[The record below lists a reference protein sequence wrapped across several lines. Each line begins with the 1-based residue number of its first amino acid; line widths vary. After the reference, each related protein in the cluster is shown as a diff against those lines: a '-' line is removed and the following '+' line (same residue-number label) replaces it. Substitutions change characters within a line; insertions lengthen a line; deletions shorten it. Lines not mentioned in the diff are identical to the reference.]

1 MTADSIGGYV
11 ASASSTFDST
21 WPAYKAFNRIIG
33 DEGWQAATS
42 LYSTTGTYSGSSA
55 VTNVNGTSYT
65 GEWIQLRM
73 PMKTKISK
81 IGIAPRTG
89 NSLRGPKNG
98 TVLGSDDGSNWYTLV
113 SWTGATFT
121 DGTYTYI
128 NVNTTSYYMYY
139 VLVAQEINTDIAAHT
154 ANIGELEYW
163 GTEEGDESVDVIHR
177 SVPNKPG
184 TQQLAVYYE
193 ARDPNSYSFADS
205 SNVYDL
211 SGNGVTGTL
220 TNGVGYDA
228 VDNAFTFDGVDDYV
242 SGTLPGTATGAWV
255 HSVSCW
261 FKCASTPNLNYVFSM
276 GTTTTSKES
285 ALQLINSNTIRHV
298 FYSNDVDYPYT
309 LVVGEWVHVALTY
322 DGSSSASGRKL
333 YVNGIELTQSGTNG
347 TIAALN
353 LVSPASF
360 RIGARIGGTSLNELT
375 GSIANFRV
383 FSKVLNADQVRELY
397 EYDAERFG
405 HRNNLVAL
413 HRGNLGIGTA
423 VPAYTLDVL
432 GNIYASG
439 NIIMYSDA
447 RLKENIKVIE
457 NALDKVCSISGY
469 TFNKKGETVYNT
481 GVLAQEVLR
490 ILPEVVHGS
499 EETNYSVAYGNMV
512 GILIEAI
519 KELKAKNDALQDI
532 VHRLANM

>member
-1 MTADSIGGYV
+1 
-11 ASASSTFDST
+11 
-21 WPAYKAFNRIIG
+21 
-33 DEGWQAATS
+33 
-42 LYSTTGTYSGSSA
+42 
-55 VTNVNGTSYT
+55 
-65 GEWIQLRM
+65 
-73 PMKTKISK
+73 
-81 IGIAPRTG
+81 
-89 NSLRGPKNG
+89 
-98 TVLGSDDGSNWYTLV
+98 
-113 SWTGATFT
+113 
-121 DGTYTYI
+121 
-128 NVNTTSYYMYY
+128 
-139 VLVAQEINTDIAAHT
+139 
-154 ANIGELEYW
+154 
-163 GTEEGDESVDVIHR
+163 VIHR

-211 SGNGVTGTL
+211 SGSGVTGTL
-220 TNGVGYDA
+220 NGGVGYDA
-228 VDNAFTFDGVDDYV
+228 VDNAFTFDGTSQYI
-242 SGTLPGTATGAWV
+242 SGTQGIGTGQPV
-255 HSVSCW
+255 HSQSVW
-261 FKCASTPNLNYVFSM
+261 FKQTALGTSYSYVCYIGTSISSQQSAIVINESTRKLWFDMYSSTTSLRSQQEIQLDRWYHVVVMYTGGNWNNTNCKMYINGVEEMLDNSTS
-276 GTTTTSKES
+276 TTT
-285 ALQLINSNTIRHV
+285 
-298 FYSNDVDYPYT
+298 
-309 LVVGEWVHVALTY
+309 
-322 DGSSSASGRKL
+322 
-333 YVNGIELTQSGTNG
+333 
-347 TIAALN
+347 ALN
-353 LVSPASF
+353 LT
-360 RIGARIGGTSLNELT
+360 GTKVVLNRDSGTTWTFT
-375 GSIANFRV
+375 GSIANYRL
-383 FSKVLNADQVRELY
+383 FSKVLNADQVLELY